1 MSLGSKVSG
10 FTMNVHAHQCAELRA
25 VAHQGSA
32 SSGKAQLDMFN
43 TLLDTFRRTM
53 NNASMIPHWDALTA
67 NIVENF

>member
-1 MSLGSKVSG
+1 
-10 FTMNVHAHQCAELRA
+10 
-25 VAHQGSA
+25 
-32 SSGKAQLDMFN
+32 MFN